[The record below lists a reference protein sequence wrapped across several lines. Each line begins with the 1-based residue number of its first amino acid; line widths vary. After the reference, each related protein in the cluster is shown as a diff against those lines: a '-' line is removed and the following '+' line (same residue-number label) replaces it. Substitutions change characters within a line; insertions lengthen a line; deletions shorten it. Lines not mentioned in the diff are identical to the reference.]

1 MLPYIL
7 MLESDPD
14 DRYITEIFFKE
25 HSFDIP
31 IRFSSSSTALFR
43 SLDACVSSVQPLPSL
58 ILLSMSST
66 PLNAIEVL
74 RKLRAHTQ
82 YNHVP
87 AVVLCGV
94 ADEQVIKDC
103 YAAGANS
110 FIVKPSGNKATDQK
124 ILNFLNYWFQTVELV
139 S

>member
-7 MLESDPD
+7 MLENDPD

-31 IRFSSSSTALFR
+31 IHFSSSSTEFFA
-43 SLDACVSSVQPLPSL
+43 SLDRCVNNAEPFPSL
-58 ILLSMSST
+58 VLLSMSST

-74 RKLRAHTQ
+74 QKLRAGHH

-94 ADEQVIKDC
+94 ADEQVIRDC

-110 FIVKPSGNKATDQK
+110 FIVKPSGNDKTDKK

>member
-7 MLESDPD
+7 MLENDPD
-14 DRYITEIFFKE
+14 DRYITEVFFRE

-31 IRFSSSSTALFR
+31 IHFNYSSTELFT
-43 SLDACVSSVQPLPSL
+43 SLEDCTNSGKPFPSL

-74 RKLRAHTQ
+74 KKLRASAN

-94 ADEQVIKDC
+94 ADEQVIRDC

-110 FIVKPSGNKATDQK
+110 FIVKPSGNAETNTK